1 MVESFKIKDQLF
13 NHRGILDHFTGLKV
27 TTQSPKGVACSL
39 NSTSNQVSKISIVGV
54 TIDMIMDGRIAV
66 ASVDD
71 GNAYVEYHTSTGE
84 VVSLLVMAPNK
95 GEFQV
100 IARKF
105 SSLLKNME
113 HGTKIF
119 VVSVIAAIL
128 YCPEMRNIMRSQ
140 NPELNAVFTELDSYF
155 DAAQDYK
162 AMHLMD
168 SNLFLTCDIMYYG
181 IFKQGTEVEINAED
195 EGVFDA
201 QMQRFLQNN
210 SMRHIASTRE
220 LERYTIPE
228 HEEATQKTN
237 QNSLFTEP
245 LADFFERCKRGEF
258 LIRYPWPEIRKNMIV
273 PLSFLESFFP
283 TESFRLMLL
292 SVWYQIR
299 EVQKRMDE
307 VSKKYPGKK
316 LAELVQEGAYDEVMG
331 KNPINIKVMGKPG
344 TGKTTVIEAVL
355 ASLGYPKGL
364 ISCKD
369 RMEEDDIEGL
379 NKFVNGTVLNIPT
392 KAGQLHSDGG
402 AILLEEFN
410 LPDPGILQGA
420 LGQALA
426 YPFILKEDGYKEKR
440 RHPMTIY
447 FATMNI
453 GTAGTK
459 PMNEALSSRFP
470 EGYVIEDVPE
480 AEFISILVAS
490 GYEKSDC
497 RKVYRVYTQILNYLR
512 EYHEE
517 LSLSIT
523 LRHCLNALDKLK
535 IGFTEK
541 QAYENTF
548 LSQLYSSDPEV
559 ANDIRETLQ
568 VLM

>member
-1 MVESFKIKDQLF
+1 MAESFKMKEQLF
-13 NHRGILDHFTGLKV
+13 NHRGALDHFPGLKAN
-27 TTQSPKGVACSL
+27 TMSAKGVACSL
-39 NSTSNQVSKISIVGV
+39 NSTSSQVSKISLVGV
-54 TIDMIMDGRIAV
+54 TIDLMMDGRIAV
-66 ASVDD
+66 ADVDQTSS
-71 GNAYVEYHTSTGE
+71 YVEYHTSNGE
-84 VVSLLVMAPNK
+84 VVSMLVQPQAK
-95 GEFQV
+95 GGFQIV
-100 IARKF
+100 ARNF
-105 SSLLKNME
+105 SSLLKSLE
-113 HGTKIF
+113 HGKIF
-119 VVSVIAAIL
+119 PVAVIATIL
-128 YCPEMRNIMRSQ
+128 YCQDIRTIMCIQ
-140 NPELNAVFTELDSYF
+140 DPELDAVFKELNSYF
-155 DAAQDYK
+155 DASQDYK
-162 AMHLMD
+162 TMQLME
-168 SNLFLTCDIMYYG
+168 SNLFLTCDLMYYG
-181 IFKQGTEVEINAED
+181 IFKNGLEVEVISND
-195 EGVFDA
+195 EKLFDA
-201 QMQRFLQNN
+201 QMERFLQNGVVD
-210 SMRHIASTRE
+210 HVATTAE

-228 HEEATQKTN
+228 NKKAEVETN

-258 LIRYPWPEIRKNMIV
+258 LIKYPWPEIRKGMIV
-273 PLSFLESFFP
+273 PLSFLDSFFP

-292 SVWYQIR
+292 SVWYQIK
-299 EVQKRMDE
+299 EVQKRMNE
-307 VSKKYPGKK
+307 IAKKYPGKK
-316 LAELVQEGAYDEVMG
+316 LSELIQEGAYDEVMG

-364 ISCKD
+364 INCKD
-369 RMEEDDIEGL
+369 RMEEDEIEGQ

-440 RHPMTIY
+440 RHPLTIY

-480 AEFISILVAS
+480 DEFVSILVSA
-490 GYEKSDC
+490 GYKKGNC
-497 RKVYRVYTQILNYLR
+497 KKVYKVYKQILNYLR

-523 LRHCLNALDKLK
+523 LRHCLNALDKLR

-559 ANDIRETLQ
+559 ANDVRETLK